1 MRFCDLGSRFK
12 PQPQSQSQSQS
23 FSQSLIRSLFAI
35 VRLVVYLKT
44 FRRFAGNFLGPKF
57 DVCLSAYLSIFV
69 CATVCVGVC
78 GCMWACV
85 IIMCCESKRE
95 AEIERWRGRQLV
107 TKKTLKKLLTG
118 SCLWQNSCQSQE
130 NPRKFLL
137 PSS

>member
-23 FSQSLIRSLFAI
+23 FSQSLIRSRFAI

-57 DVCLSAYLSIFV
+57 DVCLSVYIRV
-69 CATVCVGVC
+69 CDCVCR
-78 GCMWACV
+78 CMWACV

-95 AEIERWRGRQLV
+95 AEIERWGGRQLV